1 MLLYCACAGAIRYR
15 YNIRESFFYVKDL
28 SELCY
33 NITMNG
39 GEQNLHYVMN
49 QNKQVRTAVL
59 ESEKGYTVFYTF
71 ESKIKDLFDLK
82 NEIVFMHSRR
92 AMA

>member
-1 MLLYCACAGAIRYR
+1 MIFQSDYNGVFPNCFHRYML
-15 YNIRESFFYVKDL
+15 VKDL

-39 GEQNLHYVMN
+39 GERFLHYVMN

-59 ESEKGYTVFYTF
+59 ESDKGITVFYTF
-71 ESKIKDLFDLK
+71 ESKIQDLFDLK
-82 NEIVFMHSRR
+82 NEVAFMRR
-92 AMA
+92 YTA

>member
-1 MLLYCACAGAIRYR
+1 MIFYSDYNGIFPNCFHRSML
-15 YNIRESFFYVKDL
+15 VKDL

-39 GEQNLHYVMN
+39 GEKFLHYVMN

-59 ESEKGYTVFYTF
+59 ESEKGYTVFYTL
-71 ESKIKDLFDLK
+71 ESKIQDLIDLK
-82 NEIVFMHSRR
+82 NEIEFTHNHC

>member
-1 MLLYCACAGAIRYR
+1 MIFQSDYNGVFPNCFHRSML
-15 YNIRESFFYVKDL
+15 VKDL

-59 ESEKGYTVFYTF
+59 ESEKGHTVFYTF
-71 ESKIKDLFDLK
+71 ESKIQDLFDLK

>member
-1 MLLYCACAGAIRYR
+1 MIFQSDYNGVFPNCFHRCML
-15 YNIRESFFYVKDL
+15 VKDL

-39 GEQNLHYVMN
+39 GERFLHYVMN

-59 ESEKGYTVFYTF
+59 ESDKGITVFYTF
-71 ESKIKDLFDLK
+71 ESKIQDLFDLK
-82 NEIVFMHSRR
+82 NEVAFMHSRYT
-92 AMA
+92 A

>member
-1 MLLYCACAGAIRYR
+1 MIFQSDYNGVFPGCFHRSML
-15 YNIRESFFYVKDL
+15 VKDL

-71 ESKIKDLFDLK
+71 ESKIQDLLDLK
-82 NEIVFMHSRR
+82 NEISFMHSRCT
-92 AMA
+92 A

>member
-1 MLLYCACAGAIRYR
+1 MIFQSDYNGVFPNCFHRYML
-15 YNIRESFFYVKDL
+15 VKDL

-39 GEQNLHYVMN
+39 GEKFLHYVMN

-59 ESEKGYTVFYTF
+59 ESDKGITVFYTF
-71 ESKIKDLFDLK
+71 ESKIQDLFDLK
-82 NEIVFMHSRR
+82 NEIAFMHSRYT
-92 AMA
+92 A

>member
-1 MLLYCACAGAIRYR
+1 MIFYSDYNDIFPNCFHRSML
-15 YNIRESFFYVKDL
+15 VKDL

-39 GEQNLHYVMN
+39 GEKFLHYVMN

-59 ESEKGYTVFYTF
+59 ESEKGVTVFYTL
-71 ESKIKDLFDLK
+71 ESKIQDLFDLK

>member
-1 MLLYCACAGAIRYR
+1 MIFQSDYNGVFPNCFHRYML
-15 YNIRESFFYVKDL
+15 VKDL

-39 GEQNLHYVMN
+39 GEEFLHYVMN

-59 ESEKGYTVFYTF
+59 ESDKGITVFYTF
-71 ESKIKDLFDLK
+71 ESKIQDLFDLK
-82 NEIVFMHSRR
+82 NEIAFMHSRYT
-92 AMA
+92 A